1 VNPPRPINLDVDRLA
16 NLFCRTT
23 DCLGQF
29 EEADA
34 AWLPERFRQLLDHHA
49 HMTVT
54 QEAAHGCPVEVE
66 VLDRQITETHYARKS
81 LLRRT
86 SDHQVVQYCTVRL
99 NFEYL
104 GPQVRQSVEDE
115 AIPLGR
121 ILIHHN
127 VLRQVQM
134 VALWKIR
141 TGGELR
147 KYFQLAEPTVTYGR
161 TALIYCDGD
170 PAVELLEIIAP

>member
-1 VNPPRPINLDVDRLA
+1 MKSPRPINLDVDRLA
-16 NLFCRTT
+16 NLFCRKI
-23 DCLGQF
+23 DCLGDFQ
-29 EEADA
+29 EAEA
-34 AWLPERFRQLLDHHA
+34 ESLPDRFRQLLDHHE

-54 QEAAHGCPVEVE
+54 QEAAHSCPVNVE
-66 VLDRQITETHYARKS
+66 VIERRITESHYARKS

-86 SDHQVVQYCTVRL
+86 SDNKVVQYCTVRL

-104 GPQVRQSVEDE
+104 DPEVRTAVENE

-134 VALWKIR
+134 VALWKIQ

-147 KYFQLAEPTVTYGR
+147 KFFNLSEPTVTYGR
-161 TALIYCDGD
+161 TALIYCNGD

>member
-1 VNPPRPINLDVDRLA
+1 LDVDRLA

-29 EEADA
+29 EEVEADL
-34 AWLPERFRQLLDHHA
+34 LPARFRQLLDHHE

-54 QEAAHGCPVEVE
+54 QEAAHACPVKVE
-66 VLDRQITETHYARKS
+66 VLQRQITATHYARKS

-86 SDHQVVQYCTVRL
+86 RDDRVVQYCTVRL

-104 GPQVRQSVEDE
+104 GPEVRAAIEDE
-115 AIPLGR
+115 MIPLGR
-121 ILIHHN
+121 ILIHYN

-147 KYFQLAEPTVTYGR
+147 KYFQLTEPTVTYGR

-170 PAVELLEIIAP
+170 PAVELLEIIDP

>member
-1 VNPPRPINLDVDRLA
+1 ML
-16 NLFCRTT
+16 
-23 DCLGQF
+23 
-29 EEADA
+29 E
-34 AWLPERFRQLLDHHA
+34 
-49 HMTVT
+49 
-54 QEAAHGCPVEVE
+54 
-66 VLDRQITETHYARKS
+66 RQITETHYARKS

-86 SDHQVVQYCTVRL
+86 TDDQVVQYCTVRL

-104 GPQVRQSVEDE
+104 GREVREAVEQE

-127 VLRQVQM
+127 VIRQVQM

-147 KYFQLAEPTVTYGR
+147 KYFHLTDPTITYGR